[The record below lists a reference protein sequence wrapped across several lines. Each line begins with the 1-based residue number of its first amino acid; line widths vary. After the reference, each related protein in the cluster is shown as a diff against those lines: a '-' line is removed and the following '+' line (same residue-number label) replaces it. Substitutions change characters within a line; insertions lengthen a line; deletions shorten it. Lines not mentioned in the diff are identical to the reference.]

1 MQEDG
6 FDVLVSDLNIGQPYD
21 GFTIASAMRR
31 IHPKVATIMITG
43 YPAFET
49 ALESI
54 RQQVD
59 DYVLKPA
66 DVDELISL
74 IEKKLEAR
82 KQYRPEQQKR
92 AIEVVRDNRDHII
105 KRWMTTVENDPQLAR
120 MSLTKHQRK
129 GHLPQFLNALA
140 VQVEAHEPKV
150 SEAAMSAA
158 ALHGE
163 QRLKIGYSIPL
174 VIREARMLAA
184 VIFQVLQEYLLE
196 IKISRLIPDM
206 VEIANSVNA
215 QLENSIRAYIEA
227 RPSPRAA

>member
-1 MQEDG
+1 
-6 FDVLVSDLNIGQPYD
+6 
-21 GFTIASAMRR
+21 
-31 IHPKVATIMITG
+31 MITG

-66 DVDELISL
+66 DVDQLIDL

-105 KRWMTTVENDPQLAR
+105 KRWMNTVDNDAQLAEMR
-120 MSLTKHQRK
+120 LSKQQRK

-150 SEAAMSAA
+150 SEAALNAA

-174 VIREARMLAA
+174 VIREARMLTA
-184 VIFQVLQEYLLE
+184 VIFEVLQEYLLE
-196 IKISRLIPDM
+196 IKISRLIPDL
-206 VEIANSVNA
+206 VGITNSINT
-215 QLENSIRAYIEA
+215 QLEHSVRAYIDA
-227 RPSPRAA
+227 RPSPRVA